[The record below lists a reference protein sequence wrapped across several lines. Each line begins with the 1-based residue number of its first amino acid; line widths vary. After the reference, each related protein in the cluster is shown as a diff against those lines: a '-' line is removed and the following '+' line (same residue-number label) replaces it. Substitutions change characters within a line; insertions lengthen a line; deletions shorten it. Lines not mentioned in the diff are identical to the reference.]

1 MKRAFDIIMS
11 FMGLL
16 FLSPIIM
23 VVAGL
28 LKLDGGAVIFKQ
40 ERVGIGGRLF
50 QIFKF
55 SSMASEESNRG
66 VQVTAEN
73 DSRITSLG
81 RFLRKIK
88 LDEIPQLYNVLMG
101 DMSFVGPRPE
111 VPRYVAIWPEE
122 DRKNI
127 LSVRPGITD
136 YATLYY
142 HDEQALLARSEDPEK
157 VYVRDIVPHKLE
169 LYRDYVR
176 DRNFGLDIRLILA
189 TIASMINRKR
199 RI

>member
-1 MKRAFDIIMS
+1 
-11 FMGLL
+11 MGLL

-88 LDEIPQLYNVLMG
+88 LDELPQLYNVLMG

-111 VPRYVAIWPEE
+111 VLRYVAIWPEE